1 MISLLST
8 RNVNSTRK
16 TTPMR
21 FSAQRVEATSLL
33 DNEDAINVICHF
45 VNLESLN
52 NFLDEYNLKKYMV
65 VKKEEN
71 NEETGTTTVTWTTP
85 FPYGNPF
92 LLRYEVKPNGSG
104 RLLGFPLVVGKIT
117 KLYQVTKPFIKKTYC
132 VTKQEAWKM
141 TCQNRLER
149 LKRARLH
156 LLLALRVQQA
166 KAKAAVKQRYALR
179 MYTVE
184 SRYETESNALYDGLV
199 CTEVGPIRY
208 QYDAQLQLDLT
219 DALDI
224 AYCEQGETASGIR
237 QFLGQPVT
245 VSLFDRSSGFNLVE
259 GDLLALGRLPGGLE
273 RVVELVN
280 AARRRITETREDG
293 GADSSSNVID
303 ELKTRIQELT
313 EEARTQWT
321 ESRLVDPQGRKKKAT
336 VKSLRAS
343 VAAKKEPCPVVRMT
357 MKQYYALRNLYT
369 ADVFR
374 TITWRTTL
382 RREEVRAQV
391 RELMDTYCAFPTPWV
406 KTQMQNRGVSKSML
420 QKVFDN
426 MEGKGMSDTDEVNS
440 ILEISGT

>member
-1 MISLLST
+1 
-8 RNVNSTRK
+8 
-16 TTPMR
+16 MR

-166 KAKAAVKQRYALR
+166 KAKAAVKQRYAR
-179 MYTVE
+179 
-184 SRYETESNALYDGLV
+184 
-199 CTEVGPIRY
+199 
-208 QYDAQLQLDLT
+208 
-219 DALDI
+219 
-224 AYCEQGETASGIR
+224 
-237 QFLGQPVT
+237 
-245 VSLFDRSSGFNLVE
+245 
-259 GDLLALGRLPGGLE
+259 
-273 RVVELVN
+273 
-280 AARRRITETREDG
+280 
-293 GADSSSNVID
+293 
-303 ELKTRIQELT
+303 
-313 EEARTQWT
+313 
-321 ESRLVDPQGRKKKAT
+321 
-336 VKSLRAS
+336 
-343 VAAKKEPCPVVRMT
+343 
-357 MKQYYALRNLYT
+357 
-369 ADVFR
+369 
-374 TITWRTTL
+374 
-382 RREEVRAQV
+382 
-391 RELMDTYCAFPTPWV
+391 
-406 KTQMQNRGVSKSML
+406 
-420 QKVFDN
+420 
-426 MEGKGMSDTDEVNS
+426 
-440 ILEISGT
+440 